1 MLVSGLV
8 QVLAGAAHRVV
19 RVGVP
24 PSIRSCGAY
33 GVDDRQQLHPD
44 SRWLVEQKSNAGTL
58 RTPPSLLAS
67 HSTFQRAMARRL
79 FVGAASSQTPPP
91 KLLHIC
97 HNNAMLAPMPKN
109 TAHQAA
115 VNALLSEI
123 ERAEYARRVQALR
136 SRNTLLTMLEATRE
150 TQGMTKRALA
160 SRAGLEASS
169 VRRLLTSATANPT
182 TDNAFRL
189 MAAMGIA
196 LEAKLPTGERVEL
209 VSPGA
214 PATTTESA
222 AAA

>member
-1 MLVSGLV
+1 M
-8 QVLAGAAHRVV
+8 
-19 RVGVP
+19 
-24 PSIRSCGAY
+24 
-33 GVDDRQQLHPD
+33 
-44 SRWLVEQKSNAGTL
+44 
-58 RTPPSLLAS
+58 
-67 HSTFQRAMARRL
+67 F
-79 FVGAASSQTPPP
+79 
-91 KLLHIC
+91 
-97 HNNAMLAPMPKN
+97 APMAKN

-115 VNALLSEI
+115 VNALLSET

-136 SRNTLLTMLEATRE
+136 SRNTLLAMLETTRE

-196 LEAKLPTGERVEL
+196 LEAKLPTGERVQL
-209 VSPGA
+209 VTPGA
-214 PATTTESA
+214 PATSVEPA

>member
-1 MLVSGLV
+1 M
-8 QVLAGAAHRVV
+8 
-19 RVGVP
+19 
-24 PSIRSCGAY
+24 
-33 GVDDRQQLHPD
+33 
-44 SRWLVEQKSNAGTL
+44 
-58 RTPPSLLAS
+58 AS
-67 HSTFQRAMARRL
+67 RL
-79 FVGAASSQTPPP
+79 FVGAASFSDPQQ

-97 HNNAMLAPMPKN
+97 HNRATLAPMAKN

-115 VNALLSEI
+115 VNALLSET

-136 SRNTLLTMLEATRE
+136 SRNTLLTMLETTRE

-196 LEAKLPTGERVEL
+196 LEAKLPTGERVQL
-209 VSPGA
+209 VSPGS
-214 PATTTESA
+214 PVTTAESA

>member
-1 MLVSGLV
+1 MRAHCACTVGLDEPLDV
-8 QVLAGAAHRVV
+8 PKSHAQQTICRVV
-19 RVGVP
+19 ELP
-24 PSIRSCGAY
+24 DLTPS
-33 GVDDRQQLHPD
+33 
-44 SRWLVEQKSNAGTL
+44 
-58 RTPPSLLAS
+58 
-67 HSTFQRAMARRL
+67 
-79 FVGAASSQTPPP
+79 
-91 KLLHIC
+91 LLHIC
-97 HNNAMLAPMPKN
+97 HNHSVLAPMAKN

-115 VNALLSEI
+115 VNALLSET

-150 TQGMTKRALA
+150 TQGMTKRDLA

-189 MAAMGIA
+189 MAAMGIS
-196 LEAKLPTGERVEL
+196 LEAKLPAGERVEL

-214 PATTTESA
+214 PATTAESA